1 MRKETFPP
9 ATTREIKRIVK
20 TEVQKIKFS
29 AHKDGV
35 YRDPNW
41 KEKISKEAL
50 DTLMPEDIDG
60 CREKNLY
67 VFSRGSSN
75 KLLHIIKE
83 KYPAKTI
90 YSSGHF
96 YYPPTGFMGWHTN
109 CGTPDDHLYIS
120 YVEKGGESFFIYK
133 EGDRIITSY
142 DEEGL
147 NIRSFSLSGTRP
159 YFWHCVGSNC
169 DRFSFGYRLCDTI

>member
-109 CGTPDDHLYIS
+109 CGTPDDHLYIT
-120 YVEKGGESFFIYK
+120 YVEKGGESFFRYK

-169 DRFSFGYRLCDTI
+169 DRFSFGYRFCDTI